1 MTVISGGEHRMDGAA
16 IIEQLMTTEVRA
28 DPYPLYA
35 RALELGPVAPGGDGM
50 FVASGYAAVNKVL
63 RTPAFGVATAEM
75 MAGLEPEFIAHSSLA
90 LFGRSILQR
99 NAPDQPRVRS
109 LIASVFTPRRVAALR
124 PAVERAVGEL
134 LDGMAEQ
141 GADGSPVDFMD
152 AFAFR
157 LPVGVICE
165 LLGVPEQDRYRF
177 RGLASDLTVAL
188 EILADLDEL
197 TAADRAA
204 DELSDYFTELAAE
217 RLARPQD
224 DLVSDLAR
232 IAAEDGERLSAQ
244 ELLANLVLL
253 LVAGFETTTNLLGNG
268 LALLFRHP
276 EAAAGLRNGAITPAG
291 FTDEVLRFDSPVQA
305 TGRVALADGLE
316 IDGLP
321 IPAGSGVTL
330 LIGAAN
336 HDPARYRR
344 PEVFDPT
351 RTDSQ
356 PLSFGG
362 GPHFCLGSQLARLEA
377 EVAVPAL
384 LDRFPR
390 LAPGGVPTRRDR
402 LVLRGFE
409 TLPVTVR

>member
-1 MTVISGGEHRMDGAA
+1 MDGAA
-16 IIEQLMTTEVRA
+16 IIEQLMTTEGRT

-35 RALELGPVAPGGDGM
+35 RAHELGPVLPAGDGM
-50 FVASGYAAVNKVL
+50 FVVSGYAAVNKVL
-63 RTPAFGVATAEM
+63 RTSAFGVATADM
-75 MAGLEPEFIAHSSLA
+75 MAGLAPEFGEHSSLA

-109 LIASVFTPRRVAALR
+109 LIASVFTARRVAALR
-124 PAVERAVGEL
+124 PAVEAAVGRL

-165 LLGVPEQDRYRF
+165 LLGVPERDRYRF

-188 EILADLDEL
+188 EIVQDLDDLDE
-197 TAADRAA
+197 ADRAA
-204 DELSDYFTELAAE
+204 DELSGYFTELVAE

-232 IAAEDGERLSAQ
+232 IAADGGGRLSGQ

-276 EAAAGLRNGAITPAG
+276 EAAAGLRSGTLSPTG

-305 TGRVALADGLE
+305 TGRVALAEGLSIE
-316 IDGLP
+316 GLP
-321 IPAGSGVTL
+321 VPADSGLTL

-336 HDPARYRR
+336 HDPARYEW
-344 PEVFDPT
+344 PGVFDPT

-362 GPHFCLGSQLARLEA
+362 GTHFCLGSQLARMEA

-390 LAPGGVPTRRDR
+390 LARGGVPTRRDR
-402 LVLRGFE
+402 LVLRGYE

>member
-1 MTVISGGEHRMDGAA
+1 MDGAA
-16 IIEQLMTTEVRA
+16 IIEQLLTGEGTA

-35 RALELGPVAPGGDGM
+35 RAHELGTVMPAGPGTFLVVGH
-50 FVASGYAAVNKVL
+50 AAVDRVL
-63 RTPAFGVATAEM
+63 RTPAFAVATAEM
-75 MAGLEPEFIAHSSLA
+75 MAGLTPEFAEHTSLA

-99 NAPDQPRVRS
+99 NAPDHPRVRP
-109 LIASVFTPRRVAALR
+109 LIASVFTARRVAALR
-124 PAVERAVGEL
+124 PAVEAAVDRL
-134 LDGMAEQ
+134 LDEMAEQ

-165 LLGVPEQDRYRF
+165 LLGVPERDRYRF

-188 EILADLDEL
+188 EFVDDRSELAE
-197 TAADRAA
+197 ADAAA
-204 DELSDYFTELAAE
+204 DELADYFTALAAE

-224 DLVSDLAR
+224 DLVTDLAR
-232 IAAEDGERLSAQ
+232 IAADDPERLPAR

-276 EAAAGLRNGAITPAG
+276 EVVAGLRSGAVTPAG
-291 FTDEVLRFDSPVQA
+291 FTDEVLRFDSPVQL
-305 TGRVALADGLE
+305 TSRVALADDLAV
-316 IDGLP
+316 DGLP
-321 IPAGSGVTL
+321 VPSGDVAL
-330 LIGAAN
+330 LLLGAAN
-336 HDPARYRR
+336 HDPARHHR
-344 PEVFDPT
+344 PEVFDPS

-362 GPHFCLGSQLARLEA
+362 GPHYCLGSQLARLES

-384 LDRFPR
+384 LARFPR

-409 TLPVTVR
+409 TLPVSVR

>member
-1 MTVISGGEHRMDGAA
+1 MDGAT
-16 IIEQLMTTEVRA
+16 IIELLTETAVKA

-35 RALELGPVAPGGDGM
+35 KARELGPVAPAGGGV
-50 FVASGYAAVNKVL
+50 FVVSGYAAVNRVL
-63 RTPAFGVATAEM
+63 RTPAFGVATADM
-75 MAGLEPEFIAHSSLA
+75 MAGLTPEFLAHPSIA

-109 LIASVFTPRRVAALR
+109 LIASVFTARRVAALR
-124 PAVERAVGEL
+124 PAVEASVARL
-134 LDGMAEQ
+134 LDGMAER

-152 AFAFR
+152 AFAYR

-165 LLGVPEQDRYRF
+165 LLGVPERDRHRF
-177 RGLASDLTVAL
+177 RGLASDLTAVL
-188 EILADLDEL
+188 ELSGDLGEL
-197 TAADRAA
+197 TEADRAA
-204 DELSDYFTELAAE
+204 DELSGYFTELAAE

-232 IAAEDGERLSAQ
+232 VAAEDSGRLSAE

-276 EAAAGLRNGAITPAG
+276 GAAAGLRNGAVTPAG
-291 FTDEVLRFDSPVQA
+291 FADEVLRFDSPVQV
-305 TGRVALADGLE
+305 TGRVALAEGLAV
-316 IDGLP
+316 DGLP
-321 IPAGSGVTL
+321 VPFGSQVTL

-336 HDPARYRR
+336 RDPARYQR
-344 PEVFDPT
+344 PDDFDPT

-362 GPHFCLGSQLARLEA
+362 GQHFCLGSQLARLEA

-390 LAPGGVPTRRDR
+390 LAPGGVATRRDR
-402 LVLRGFE
+402 LVLRGYE

>member
-1 MTVISGGEHRMDGAA
+1 MDGAA
-16 IIEQLMTTEVRA
+16 IIEQLMTTEVRT

-35 RALELGPVAPGGDGM
+35 RAHELGPVLPAGDGM
-50 FVASGYAAVNKVL
+50 FVVSGYAAVNKVL
-63 RTPAFGVATAEM
+63 RTSAFGVATADM
-75 MAGLEPEFIAHSSLA
+75 MAGLAPEFSEHSSLA

-109 LIASVFTPRRVAALR
+109 LIASVFTARRVAALR
-124 PAVERAVGEL
+124 PAVEAAVGRL

-165 LLGVPEQDRYRF
+165 LLGVPERDRYRF

-188 EILADLDEL
+188 EIVQDLDDLDE
-197 TAADRAA
+197 ADRAA
-204 DELSDYFTELAAE
+204 DELSGYFTELVAE

-232 IAAEDGERLSAQ
+232 IAADGGGRLSGQ

-268 LALLFRHP
+268 LDLLFRHP
-276 EAAAGLRNGAITPAG
+276 EAAAGLRSGALSPAG

-305 TGRVALADGLE
+305 TGRVALAEGLSIE
-316 IDGLP
+316 GLP
-321 IPAGSGVTL
+321 VPADSGLTL

-336 HDPARYRR
+336 HDPARYER
-344 PEVFDPT
+344 PGVFDPT

-362 GPHFCLGSQLARLEA
+362 GTHFCLGSQLARMEA

-390 LAPGGVPTRRDR
+390 LARGGVPTRRDR
-402 LVLRGFE
+402 LVLRGYE

>member
-1 MTVISGGEHRMDGAA
+1 MDGAA
-16 IIEQLMTTEVRA
+16 IIEQLMGKEGTA

-35 RALELGPVAPGGDGM
+35 RARALGPVAPAGPGM
-50 FVASGYAAVNKVL
+50 FLVSGYAAVNRVL
-63 RTPAFGVATAEM
+63 RTPAFGVATADM
-75 MAGLEPEFIAHSSLA
+75 MSGLDAAYGSHSSLT
-90 LFGRSILQR
+90 LLGRSILQR

-109 LIASVFTPRRVAALR
+109 LIASVFTARRVAALR
-124 PAVERAVGEL
+124 PAVEAAVDRL

-141 GADGSPVDFMD
+141 GADGSAVDFMD
-152 AFAFR
+152 ALAFR

-165 LLGVPEQDRYRF
+165 LLGVPDEDRYRF

-188 EILADLDEL
+188 EFIQDPDEL
-197 TAADRAA
+197 TAGDKAA
-204 DELSDYFTELAAE
+204 DELSHYFTELAAE

-232 IAAEDGERLSAQ
+232 IAADADDERISAE

-276 EAAAGLRNGAITPAG
+276 EAAAALRSGAVTPAG
-291 FTDEVLRFDSPVQA
+291 FTDEVLRFDSPVQL
-305 TGRVALADGLE
+305 TGRVALAEGLAVE
-316 IDGLP
+316 DLPVPLGHGL
-321 IPAGSGVTL
+321 TL

-336 HDPARYRR
+336 HDPARYER
-344 PEVFDPT
+344 PELFDPT

-362 GPHFCLGSQLARLEA
+362 GTHFCLGSQLARLEA
-377 EVAVPAL
+377 EVAMPAL

-402 LVLRGFE
+402 LVLRGFD

>member
-1 MTVISGGEHRMDGAA
+1 MSSGGEQRMDGAA
-16 IIEQLMTTEVRA
+16 IIEQLMTTEVRT

-35 RALELGPVAPGGDGM
+35 RARELGPVAPAGDGM
-50 FVASGYAAVNKVL
+50 FVVSGYAAVKKVL

-75 MAGLEPEFIAHSSLA
+75 TEYAAHSSLA
-90 LFGRSILQR
+90 LLGRSILQR

-109 LIASVFTPRRVAALR
+109 LIASVFTARRVAALR
-124 PAVERAVGEL
+124 PAVEAAVDRL

-177 RGLASDLTVAL
+177 RGLTSDLTVAL
-188 EILADLDEL
+188 EIMQDLDGL
-197 TAADRAA
+197 AAADEAA
-204 DELSDYFTELAAE
+204 DELAGYFTELAAE

-224 DLVSDLAR
+224 DLVTDLAR
-232 IAAEDGERLSAQ
+232 IAAADDERLSAR

-276 EAAAGLRNGAITPAG
+276 EAAAGLRSGTITPAG
-291 FTDEVLRFDSPVQA
+291 FTDEVLRFDAPVQA
-305 TGRVALADGLE
+305 TGRVALEPGLAVE
-316 IDGLP
+316 GLP
-321 IPAGSGVTL
+321 IPPGSGLTL
-330 LIGAAN
+330 LIGSAN
-336 HDPARYRR
+336 HDPDRYEH

-362 GPHFCLGSQLARLEA
+362 GTHFCLGSQLARMEA

-402 LVLRGFE
+402 LVLRGYE

>member
-1 MTVISGGEHRMDGAA
+1 MDGAA
-16 IIEQLMTTEVRA
+16 IVEQLMTTEVRA

-35 RALELGPVAPGGDGM
+35 RAHELGPVVPAGDGM
-50 FVASGYAAVNKVL
+50 YLVSGYAAVNKVL
-63 RTPAFGVATAEM
+63 RTPAFGVATADM
-75 MAGLEPEFIAHSSLA
+75 MAGLAPEFAGHSSLA

-109 LIASVFTPRRVAALR
+109 LIASVFTARRVAALR
-124 PAVERAVGEL
+124 PAVEAAVDRL
-134 LDGMAEQ
+134 LDGMAER

-188 EILADLDEL
+188 EIIQDLDEL
-197 TAADRAA
+197 GDADRAA
-204 DELSDYFTELAAE
+204 DELSRYFTELAAE

-232 IAAEDGERLSAQ
+232 IAAEDGERLSAE

-276 EAAAGLRNGAITPAG
+276 EVAAGLRSGVITPAG

-305 TGRVALADGLE
+305 TARVALEEGLSIE
-316 IDGLP
+316 GLP
-321 IPAGSGVTL
+321 VPPGSTVTL
-330 LIGAAN
+330 LIGAAH
-336 HDPARYRR
+336 HDPDRYDR

-351 RTDSQ
+351 RTESQ

-362 GPHFCLGSQLARLEA
+362 GQHFCLGYQLARLEA
-377 EVAVPAL
+377 EVAMPAL

-390 LAPGGVPTRRDR
+390 LARGGVPTRRDR

>member
-1 MTVISGGEHRMDGAA
+1 MDGAA
-16 IIEQLMTTEVRA
+16 IIEQLMTTEVRT

-35 RALELGPVAPGGDGM
+35 RAHELGPVLPAGDGM
-50 FVASGYAAVNKVL
+50 FVVNGYAAVNKVL
-63 RTPAFGVATAEM
+63 RTSAFGVATADM
-75 MAGLEPEFIAHSSLA
+75 MAGLAPEFAEHSSLA

-109 LIASVFTPRRVAALR
+109 LIASVFTARRVAALR
-124 PAVERAVGEL
+124 PAVEAAVGRL
-134 LDGMAEQ
+134 LDEMAEQ

-165 LLGVPEQDRYRF
+165 LLGVPERDRYRF

-188 EILADLDEL
+188 EIVQGLDDLDE
-197 TAADRAA
+197 ADRAA
-204 DELSDYFTELAAE
+204 DELSGYFAELVAE
-217 RLARPQD
+217 RLAHPQD

-232 IAAEDGERLSAQ
+232 IAVDDGGRLSGQ

-276 EAAAGLRNGAITPAG
+276 EAAAGLRSGALGPAG

-305 TGRVALADGLE
+305 TGRVALAEGLSVE
-316 IDGLP
+316 GLP
-321 IPAGSGVTL
+321 VPADSGLTL

-336 HDPARYRR
+336 RDPARYDR
-344 PEVFDPT
+344 PGVFDPT

-362 GPHFCLGSQLARLEA
+362 GTHFCLGSQLARMEG

-390 LAPGGVPTRRDR
+390 LAQGGVPTRRDR
-402 LVLRGFE
+402 LVLRGYE

>member
-1 MTVISGGEHRMDGAA
+1 MDGAA
-16 IIEQLMTTEVRA
+16 IIEQLMSTEVRT

-35 RALELGPVAPGGDGM
+35 RARELGPVVPAGEGM
-50 FVASGYAAVNKVL
+50 FVASGYAAVNRVL
-63 RTPAFGVATAEM
+63 RTPAFGVASAEM
-75 MAGLEPEFIAHSSLA
+75 MAGLDPDHVAHASLT
-90 LFGRSILQR
+90 LFGHSILQR

-109 LIASVFTPRRVAALR
+109 LIASVFTARRVAALR
-124 PAVERAVGEL
+124 PAVEAAVHRL

-165 LLGVPEQDRYRF
+165 LLGVPEPDRYRF
-177 RGLASDLTVAL
+177 RALASDLTVAL
-188 EILADLDEL
+188 EIVQDLDDL
-197 TAADRAA
+197 AAADEAA
-204 DELSDYFTELAAE
+204 DELARYFTELAAE
-217 RLARPQD
+217 RLVRPQD
-224 DLVSDLAR
+224 DLVTDLAR
-232 IAAEDGERLSAQ
+232 IAAADDERLSAQ

-276 EAAAGLRNGAITPAG
+276 DAAAGLRSGAITTAG

-305 TGRVALADGLE
+305 TGRVALDEGLAVE
-316 IDGLP
+316 GLP
-321 IPAGSGVTL
+321 IPVGAAVTL
-330 LIGAAN
+330 LIGSAN
-336 HDPARYRR
+336 HDPARYER

-362 GPHFCLGSQLARLEA
+362 GTHFCLGSQLARLEA

>member
-1 MTVISGGEHRMDGAA
+1 MDGAA
-16 IIEQLMTTEVRA
+16 IIEQLMTTEVRT

-35 RALELGPVAPGGDGM
+35 RAHELGPVAPAGDGM
-50 FVASGYAAVNKVL
+50 FVVSGYAAVNKVL

-75 MAGLEPEFIAHSSLA
+75 MSGLAPEYAEHASLA
-90 LFGRSILQR
+90 LLGRSILQR

-109 LIASVFTPRRVAALR
+109 LIASVFTARRVAALR
-124 PAVERAVGEL
+124 PAVEAAVDRL

-177 RGLASDLTVAL
+177 RGLASDLTIAL
-188 EILADLDEL
+188 EIIQDLDEL
-197 TAADRAA
+197 VAADEAA
-204 DELSDYFTELAAE
+204 DELAGYFTELAAE

-224 DLVSDLAR
+224 DLVTDLAR
-232 IAAEDGERLSAQ
+232 IAAADDERLSAQ

-276 EAAAGLRNGAITPAG
+276 EAAAGLRSGAISPAG

-305 TGRVALADGLE
+305 TGRVALEEGLSVE
-316 IDGLP
+316 GLP
-321 IPAGSGVTL
+321 TPPGSEVTL

-336 HDPARYRR
+336 HDPARYER
-344 PEVFDPT
+344 PELFDPT

-362 GPHFCLGSQLARLEA
+362 GTHFCLGSQLARLEA

>member
-1 MTVISGGEHRMDGAA
+1 MDGAA
-16 IIEQLMTTEVRA
+16 IIEQLMTTEVRT

-35 RALELGPVAPGGDGM
+35 RAHRLGPVTRAGDGM
-50 FVASGYAAVNKVL
+50 FVVSGYAAVNKVL
-63 RTPAFGVATAEM
+63 RTPAFGVATADM
-75 MAGLEPEFIAHSSLA
+75 MAGLAPEFAEHSSLA

-109 LIASVFTPRRVAALR
+109 LIASVFTARRVAALR
-124 PAVERAVGEL
+124 PAVEAAVARL

-177 RGLASDLTVAL
+177 RDLASDLTVAL
-188 EILADLDEL
+188 EIVSDYDDLAE
-197 TAADRAA
+197 ADRAA
-204 DELSDYFTELAAE
+204 DELSDYFTALIAE
-217 RLARPQD
+217 RLARPKD

-232 IAAEDGERLSAQ
+232 IAAADGGRLSGA

-276 EAAAGLRNGAITPAG
+276 EVAAGLRSGAVTPAG

-305 TGRVALADGLE
+305 TGRVALEEGLSIE
-316 IDGLP
+316 GLP
-321 IPAGSGVTL
+321 VPVHSGLTL

-336 HDPARYRR
+336 HDPARYDR
-344 PEVFDPT
+344 PGVFDPS

-362 GPHFCLGSQLARLEA
+362 GTHFCLGSQLARLEG
-377 EVAVPAL
+377 ELAVSAL

-390 LAPGGVPTRRDR
+390 LAQGGVPTRRDR
-402 LVLRGFE
+402 LVLRGYE

>member
-1 MTVISGGEHRMDGAA
+1 MDGAA
-16 IIEQLMTTEVRA
+16 IIEQLMTTEVRT

-35 RALELGPVAPGGDGM
+35 RAHELGPVAPAGDGM
-50 FVASGYAAVNKVL
+50 FVVSGYAAVNKVL

-75 MAGLEPEFIAHSSLA
+75 MSGLAPEYAVHASLA

-109 LIASVFTPRRVAALR
+109 LIASVFTARRVAALR
-124 PAVERAVGEL
+124 PAVEAAVDRL

-177 RGLASDLTVAL
+177 RDLASDLTVAL
-188 EILADLDEL
+188 EIVQDLD
-197 TAADRAA
+197 
-204 DELSDYFTELAAE
+204 ELAAE

-224 DLVSDLAR
+224 DLVTDLAR
-232 IAAEDGERLSAQ
+232 IAAADDERLSAQ

-276 EAAAGLRNGAITPAG
+276 EAAAGLRSGAITPAG

-305 TGRVALADGLE
+305 TGRVALEDGLTVE
-316 IDGLP
+316 GLP
-321 IPAGSGVTL
+321 VPPGSEVTL

-336 HDPARYRR
+336 HDPARYER

-362 GPHFCLGSQLARLEA
+362 GTHFCLGSQLARLEA

-402 LVLRGFE
+402 LVLRGYE

>member
-1 MTVISGGEHRMDGAA
+1 MDGAA
-16 IIEQLMTTEVRA
+16 IIEQLMTTEVRT

-35 RALELGPVAPGGDGM
+35 RAHELGPVLPAGDGM
-50 FVASGYAAVNKVL
+50 FVVSGYAAVNKVL
-63 RTPAFGVATAEM
+63 RTSAFGVATADM
-75 MAGLEPEFIAHSSLA
+75 MAGLAPEFSEHSSLA

-109 LIASVFTPRRVAALR
+109 LIASVFTARRVAALR
-124 PAVERAVGEL
+124 PAVEAAVGRL

-165 LLGVPEQDRYRF
+165 LLGVPERDRYRF

-188 EILADLDEL
+188 EIVQDLDDLDE
-197 TAADRAA
+197 ADRAA
-204 DELSDYFTELAAE
+204 DELSGYFTELVAE

-232 IAAEDGERLSAQ
+232 IAADGGGRLSGQ

-276 EAAAGLRNGAITPAG
+276 EAAAGLRSGTLSPAG

-305 TGRVALADGLE
+305 TGRVALAEGLSIE
-316 IDGLP
+316 GLP
-321 IPAGSGVTL
+321 VPADSGLTL

-336 HDPARYRR
+336 HDPARYER
-344 PEVFDPT
+344 PGVFDPT

-362 GPHFCLGSQLARLEA
+362 GTHFCLGSQLARMEA

-390 LAPGGVPTRRDR
+390 LARGGVPTRRDR
-402 LVLRGFE
+402 LVLRGYE

>member
-1 MTVISGGEHRMDGAA
+1 MDGAA
-16 IIEQLMTTEVRA
+16 IIEQLMTTEVRT

-35 RALELGPVAPGGDGM
+35 RAHELGPVLPAGDGM
-50 FVASGYAAVNKVL
+50 FVVSGYAAVNKVL
-63 RTPAFGVATAEM
+63 RTSAFGVATADM
-75 MAGLEPEFIAHSSLA
+75 MAGLAPEFGEHSSLA

-109 LIASVFTPRRVAALR
+109 LIASVFTARRVAALR
-124 PAVERAVGEL
+124 PAVEAAVGRL

-165 LLGVPEQDRYRF
+165 LLGVPERDRYRF

-188 EILADLDEL
+188 EIVQDLDDLDE
-197 TAADRAA
+197 ADRAA
-204 DELSDYFTELAAE
+204 DELSGYFTELVAE

-232 IAAEDGERLSAQ
+232 IAADGGGRLSGQ

-276 EAAAGLRNGAITPAG
+276 EAVAGLRSGTLSPAG

-305 TGRVALADGLE
+305 TGRVALAEGLSIE
-316 IDGLP
+316 GLP
-321 IPAGSGVTL
+321 VPADSGLTL

-336 HDPARYRR
+336 HDPARYER
-344 PEVFDPT
+344 PGVFDPT

-362 GPHFCLGSQLARLEA
+362 GTHFCLGSQLARMEA

-390 LAPGGVPTRRDR
+390 LARGGVPTRRDR
-402 LVLRGFE
+402 LVLRGYE

>member
-1 MTVISGGEHRMDGAA
+1 MDGAA
-16 IIEQLMTTEVRA
+16 IIEQLMTTEGRT

-35 RALELGPVAPGGDGM
+35 RAHELGPVAPAGDGM
-50 FVASGYAAVNKVL
+50 FVVSGYAAVNKVL
-63 RTPAFGVATAEM
+63 RTPAFGVATADM
-75 MAGLEPEFIAHSSLA
+75 MAGLAPEFAEHSSLA

-109 LIASVFTPRRVAALR
+109 LIASVFTARRVAALR
-124 PAVERAVGEL
+124 PAVEAAVGRL
-134 LDGMAEQ
+134 LDEMAER

-165 LLGVPEQDRYRF
+165 LLGVPERDRYRF
-177 RGLASDLTVAL
+177 RDLASDLTVAL
-188 EILADLDEL
+188 EIVQDLDEL
-197 TAADRAA
+197 AGADRAA
-204 DELSDYFTELAAE
+204 DELSGYFTALIAE

-232 IAAEDGERLSAQ
+232 IAAADGERLSGA

-276 EAAAGLRNGAITPAG
+276 GVAAGLRSGAVTPAG

-305 TGRVALADGLE
+305 TARVALEEGLSVE
-316 IDGLP
+316 GLP
-321 IPAGSGVTL
+321 VPADSGLTL

-336 HDPARYRR
+336 HDPARYDR
-344 PEVFDPT
+344 PGVFDPS

-362 GPHFCLGSQLARLEA
+362 GTHFCLGSQLARLEG

-402 LVLRGFE
+402 LVLRGYE